1 MGDMALCIL
10 QGLRANTPEING
22 VELESIRDGNVYT

>member
-1 MGDMALCIL
+1 MGNVAPSIL

-22 VELESIRDGNVYT
+22 GELESKRDGNVCT